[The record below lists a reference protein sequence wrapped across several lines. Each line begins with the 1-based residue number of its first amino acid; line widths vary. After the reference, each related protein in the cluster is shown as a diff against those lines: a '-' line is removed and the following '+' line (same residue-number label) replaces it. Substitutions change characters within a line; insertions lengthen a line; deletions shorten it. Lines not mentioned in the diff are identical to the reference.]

1 MAPFFSIITVCYN
14 SEKTI
19 GRTLDSMLA
28 QTNQDYE
35 YIIIDG
41 ASTDQ
46 TMNLLR
52 KYEPRFEGRMKI
64 YSEDDDGI
72 YDAMN
77 KGIHKASGQFIG
89 MVNSDDF
96 YDPKALQN
104 IREAVT
110 GQRHQILYGFQRV
123 LRKNQEIEI
132 NFVNDCMIGESM
144 ISHPSCFVSASVY
157 RDFGMYDTRYKS
169 AADLDF
175 LLRIKK
181 QTDTQFVPVY
191 KIITNFMQGGMSSSG
206 IGMREAAR
214 IRHKYGVYSG
224 GRCRYVIMQ
233 SYMIDFVH
241 WIKKRRH

>member
-1 MAPFFSIITVCYN
+1 
-14 SEKTI
+14 
-19 GRTLDSMLA
+19 
-28 QTNQDYE
+28 
-35 YIIIDG
+35 
-41 ASTDQ
+41 
-46 TMNLLR
+46 
-52 KYEPRFEGRMKI
+52 
-64 YSEDDDGI
+64 
-72 YDAMN
+72 
-77 KGIHKASGQFIG
+77 
-89 MVNSDDF
+89 
-96 YDPKALQN
+96 
-104 IREAVT
+104 
-110 GQRHQILYGFQRV
+110 
-123 LRKNQEIEI
+123 
-132 NFVNDCMIGESM
+132 M

>member
-1 MAPFFSIITVCYN
+1 
-14 SEKTI
+14 
-19 GRTLDSMLA
+19 MLA

-123 LRKNQEIEI
+123 LRK
-132 NFVNDCMIGESM
+132 
-144 ISHPSCFVSASVY
+144 
-157 RDFGMYDTRYKS
+157 TRK
-169 AADLDF
+169 
-175 LLRIKK
+175 
-181 QTDTQFVPVY
+181 
-191 KIITNFMQGGMSSSG
+191 
-206 IGMREAAR
+206 
-214 IRHKYGVYSG
+214 
-224 GRCRYVIMQ
+224 
-233 SYMIDFVH
+233 
-241 WIKKRRH
+241 